1 MYADEKYLKSKFLQA
16 VILITLM
23 SASIR
28 QIGLLAQHPRVRC
41 EKISFLVVTISTAYR
56 GTAYATAMPNARM
69 NQGSLS
75 SKLAK
80 PYRYICLGFRPF
92 RSLLVSVRHHYRSGR
107 YTYRPIWI
115 YHPFGKSIAIEG
127 ICESRSSTNN
137 DNKVLLTDVFNLDF
151 S

>member
-1 MYADEKYLKSKFLQA
+1 MNNVSLQMYADEKYLKSKFLQA

-69 NQGSLS
+69 NQ
-75 SKLAK
+75 
-80 PYRYICLGFRPF
+80 
-92 RSLLVSVRHHYRSGR
+92 
-107 YTYRPIWI
+107 
-115 YHPFGKSIAIEG
+115 E
-127 ICESRSSTNN
+127 
-137 DNKVLLTDVFNLDF
+137 
-151 S
+151 